1 LRDSSRRLVRVDGDL
16 VALAVH
22 LTVAFVV
29 LFHRERTEGFSWR
42 GLAGRFHPR
51 LREAIRAFKGDRAC
65 RRGFARDTAS
75 GHVRT
80 KHPLAHRRAPT
91 ERSALR
97 SRLQRH
103 PALGP
108 RQRSRNQ
115 QARPRN
121 LPPMPDRRTGEPRP
135 PAAPLVDEDSRSADN
150 GNSPT
155 RKAPKTPPGEAAA
168 LEWYYPTR
176 TARLV
181 AGLLC
186 TAIGLALYIFQGDF
200 SWLGNIWLWLVLAAP
215 PFIFLLVGRTGKVSA
230 GADWLATSDRDYVKL
245 YELVKVTVHVD
256 GVA

>member
-1 LRDSSRRLVRVDGDL
+1 
-16 VALAVH
+16 
-22 LTVAFVV
+22 
-29 LFHRERTEGFSWR
+29 
-42 GLAGRFHPR
+42 
-51 LREAIRAFKGDRAC
+51 
-65 RRGFARDTAS
+65 
-75 GHVRT
+75 
-80 KHPLAHRRAPT
+80 
-91 ERSALR
+91 
-97 SRLQRH
+97 
-103 PALGP
+103 
-108 RQRSRNQ
+108 
-115 QARPRN
+115 
-121 LPPMPDRRTGEPRP
+121 MPDRHTGEPRP

-150 GNSPT
+150 DNSPT

-186 TAIGLALYIFQGDF
+186 TAIGLALYIFQGGF

-256 GVA
+256 GVAHVVQLMDSSGRSIRPRIGTLELNHRLWDLVYNGILHSVHVNGAETNKRAREYLQLDHPPHLHKQ